1 MTVRRLDI
9 HRRDRGERALVTL
22 VGEIGPAGAP
32 LLRAALDQCL
42 RDGMTAID
50 VDLTTV
56 GSCDAKGLDIF
67 LTASRRAGR
76 VHVALRLHHP
86 CAQVARLLADTG
98 SASLLLAAPAG
109 PLPEV
114 LLPGVRST
122 SASGPPAGG
131 PRAPGDRAGVPA
143 VVKDGIRIRRL
154 TRRQA
159 EGIRE
164 DIADLVA
171 APTAGSSEQAHQ
183 ERSDFLGQLA
193 VSARRP
199 GFALLVAETT
209 VLVGCAFGFPVGPLG
224 RSERGL
230 QESIGRLT
238 GGARFL
244 LLTQV
249 VECHHAQN
257 RDIGRRLQ
265 RGLLADRHAALG
277 VALLRPSDRAGQAVY
292 ESWGWR
298 NLGEMVG
305 LPGRG
310 APCVLTLTREN
321 AFSLPRPRAAR
332 AGRPGVAWEA
342 PRACRAPGHGGA
354 VPGE

>member
-22 VGEIGPAGAP
+22 VGEIGPASAP
-32 LLRAALDQCL
+32 LLRAALEQCL
-42 RDGMTAID
+42 RDGMTVID

-56 GSCDAKGLDIF
+56 GSCDAKGLDVF

-76 VHVALRLHHP
+76 AHVALRLHHP
-86 CAQVARLLADTG
+86 CAQVARLLVDTG
-98 SASLLLAAPAG
+98 SAALLLAAPARPVR
-109 PLPEV
+109 PL
-114 LLPGVRST
+114 LLRGVRDT
-122 SASGPPAGG
+122 NSAGSPAGG
-131 PRAPGDRAGVPA
+131 PRAPGDRAGVPT
-143 VVKDGIRIRRL
+143 VVKDGIRLRRL
-154 TRRQA
+154 TRQQA
-159 EGIRE
+159 EGMSE
-164 DIADLVA
+164 DIADLAV
-171 APTAGSSEQAHQ
+171 APTAGSSEQAHR
-183 ERSDFLGQLA
+183 ERSDFLRRLA

-209 VLVGCAFGFPVGPLG
+209 VLVGCAFGFPVGPGG

-238 GGARFL
+238 GGGRFL

-249 VECHHAQN
+249 VECHHAQY

-265 RGLLADRHAALG
+265 QSLLADRHAALG
-277 VALLRPSDRAGQAVY
+277 VALLRPSDGAGQAAY

-310 APCVLTLTREN
+310 APCVLTLSRESEP
-321 AFSLPRPRAAR
+321 ALP
-332 AGRPGVAWEA
+332 A
-342 PRACRAPGHGGA
+342 PRAVGSGRA
-354 VPGE
+354 